1 MVRELTEIK
10 RRARPSP
17 EPVLERPLALLP
29 PHAREAVIL
38 TLYFGFRAGEV
49 FGLTVGRV
57 DFVSRG
63 KTARRPA
70 LSVMRGKKT
79 P

>member
-1 MVRELTEIK
+1 MNSGPVAAQSLARHSDFDTTRAYIEVADDI
-10 RRARPSP
+10 RRNA
-17 EPVLERPLALLP
+17 AN
-29 PHAREAVIL
+29 
-38 TLYFGFRAGEV
+38 
-49 FGLTVGRV
+49 
-57 DFVSRG
+57 